1 MPVGESAKKPVI
13 GILGGIGSGKSTVA
27 NEFAKL
33 GAKVIDA
40 DKIAHKIL
48 DEKNTKEKIV
58 SVFGKEILDSS
69 GQIDRK
75 KLAKAAFAS
84 GEKIA
89 KLDNIIH
96 PPVLTKIEQLIE
108 KYQKQPKITAIV
120 LDVPLLM
127 EIGWHKRCDKLVFV
141 DCKQA
146 LRLNRIKTS
155 RKLDKKQFEIREKFQ
170 ISLDNKAAI
179 ADNTVDNNAG
189 LSALVRQITDV
200 FSRIMNNR

>member
-1 MPVGESAKKPVI
+1 
-13 GILGGIGSGKSTVA
+13 GKSTVA

>member
-1 MPVGESAKKPVI
+1 MGESAKKPVI